1 MADSFRLTRST
12 VINAPPKTVH
22 ALINDYHHWAEWSAW
37 ETMDPPGTLQKTF
50 SGPASGVG
58 SKYAWVGPK
67 TGTGSMEITG
77 SDADRIVM
85 NLDFLKPFEAHNKA
99 EFVLTPDGGGTK
111 VVWTM
116 TGPHTLLS
124 KIMHF
129 FFSMEKMVGPQFEQG
144 LAQMK
149 KAAEAAAP
157 NAAPAPAPVAAPK
170 AAPAPKAAAV
180 KAPAAPKPA
189 APKAASKPAAA
200 KVKPAAKAPVAKATP
215 TPVAKPAAKAAPAK
229 AAPIAKAAPA
239 KVAAPKAKPAAKAAP
254 AKTAPAKAVAPK
266 AKPAAKPA
274 AAKAKPAVVKAAA
287 KPASK
292 PVAVKKPAAKAK
304 PAAKPKAPVK
314 KS

>member
-200 KVKPAAKAPVAKATP
+200 KVKLAAKAPVAKATP
-215 TPVAKPAAKAAPAK
+215 TPVAKAAPAK
-229 AAPIAKAAPA
+229 AAPIAKAVPA
-239 KVAAPKAKPAAKAAP
+239 KAVAPKAKPAAKAAP

-292 PVAVKKPAAKAK
+292 PIAVKKPAAKAK
-304 PAAKPKAPVK
+304 PAAKPKAPAK